1 MKIEKKWV
9 IAKIIAN
16 AFASRI
22 LHCNILY
29 DKPGRRYWDLIAAK
43 VQLARLGIINFF

>member
-9 IAKIIAN
+9 TAKIIAN

-29 DKPGRRYWDLIAAK
+29 DKPGRGYWDLIPAK

>member
-16 AFASRI
+16 VFASRI

-29 DKPGRRYWDLIAAK
+29 DKPGRVYWDLIAAK
-43 VQLARLGIINFF
+43 EQLSRLGIISFF